1 MAKLYRILEGL
12 KLAQSK
18 VVSHV
23 ILTSDSQPAIERLN
37 REDIAHDIY
46 ANVIRKCREIKLE
59 FKDVRCVFARCE
71 ENQVADALANESR
84 RMEDEANITKYLPIP
99 SSCCFE
105 LLRND
110 CNRLFKP

>member
-1 MAKLYRILEGL
+1 M
-12 KLAQSK
+12 
-18 VVSHV
+18 
-23 ILTSDSQPAIERLN
+23 
-37 REDIAHDIY
+37 
-46 ANVIRKCREIKLE
+46 
-59 FKDVRCVFARCE
+59 RCVFARCE

-99 SSCCFE
+99 SNCCFE